1 VDWAV
6 TIIFIRALKGIDAL
20 IKIAE
25 DKFVG
30 YHNFNERLLGN
41 CF

>member
-1 VDWAV
+1 VDLTV
-6 TIIFIRALKGIDAL
+6 KIIFYSALKGIDAL

-30 YHNFNERLLGN
+30 YHNFTERLLGN